1 MSASATFQNVSL
13 ADYRIKIDLRGPFG
27 QNRNSEDAKDPLED
41 QPKEWSDEDV
51 EIEGR
56 KPDLGET
63 DEDPSEH

>member
-1 MSASATFQNVSL
+1 MSIKTP
-13 ADYRIKIDLRGPFG
+13 AD
-27 QNRNSEDAKDPLED
+27 RNGEDMKDPLED

-63 DEDPSEH
+63 DEDQSER